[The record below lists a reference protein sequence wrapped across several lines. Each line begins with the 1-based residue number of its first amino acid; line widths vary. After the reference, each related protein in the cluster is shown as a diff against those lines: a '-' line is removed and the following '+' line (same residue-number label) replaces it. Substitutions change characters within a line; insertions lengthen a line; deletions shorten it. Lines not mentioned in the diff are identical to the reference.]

1 MRRAGVLA
9 GAVKLPPLRG
19 RRSRRKA
26 PSPYLF
32 VETPGLGTGLSG
44 EVLPES
50 LVLQKGLLASPAKGI
65 QAHQVGVRLF
75 PGWIFGEQP
84 PEHPDA
90 SLIFLALF
98 VEHGQIQEQLEIQA
112 AQ

>member
-1 MRRAGVLA
+1 MLA
-9 GAVKLPPLRG
+9 SAVKLPPLRG

-32 VETPGLGTGLSG
+32 VEMPGLGTGLSG

-50 LVLQKGLLASPAKGI
+50 LVLLKSLLASPAKGI
-65 QAHQVGVRLF
+65 QTHQVGVRL
-75 PGWIFGEQP
+75 
-84 PEHPDA
+84 
-90 SLIFLALF
+90 LFLALF
-98 VEHGQIQEQLEIQA
+98 VEHGQIQEQREIQA